1 VESAVPLREEARAA
15 YLAVTEL
22 LASESSDPARA
33 VGYRLRMLER
43 DPFDEHS
50 HLALVAGLTA
60 LGRHGEALRSHRRYL
75 ERMHE
80 IGIEPVAGLDAQA
93 RLTQHRAAA

>member
-1 VESAVPLREEARAA
+1 V
-15 YLAVTEL
+15 
-22 LASESSDPARA
+22 

-75 ERMHE
+75 QRMHQ
-80 IGIEPVAGLDAQA
+80 IGIEPIAAVDAQA
-93 RLTQHRAAA
+93 RRTHQPAAA